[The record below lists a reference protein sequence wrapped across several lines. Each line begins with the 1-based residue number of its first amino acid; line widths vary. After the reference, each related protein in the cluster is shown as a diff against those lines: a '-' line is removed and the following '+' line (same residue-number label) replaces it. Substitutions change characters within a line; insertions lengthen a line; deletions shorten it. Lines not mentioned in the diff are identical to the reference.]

1 MIRIQKGATLIVVL
15 FVLLMLTLI
24 GTMAIRQ
31 SSMVLSIATNSQAQQ
46 LLNQNSDA
54 TFFNVE
60 SIENFVQSLS
70 TNGMFGYINN
80 KNDINKELVFCF
92 RGDQKEF
99 FKINRASLIE
109 WEEGKQAPTNSSM
122 GKDGYCDA
130 DKTNLNFFTS
140 MRRAVMTQVSVK
152 FSTVGKSEPFSDRQR
167 GLDAKQT
174 QAEQSKR
181 VKIFAVSLMPSLY
194 SGNRKK
200 INTCLQERMSEVTVP
215 SGTTVVA
222 TTESRKSITACLT
235 QLNIPFTT
243 HITEYTITQ
252 EYS

>member
-109 WEEGKQAPTNSSM
+109 WEEGKQAPTNSSI

-194 SGNRKK
+194 SGDRKK

>member
-109 WEEGKQAPTNSSM
+109 WEEGKQAPTNSSI

>member
-109 WEEGKQAPTNSSM
+109 WEEGKQAPTNSSI

-174 QAEQSKR
+174 QAEESKR

-194 SGNRKK
+194 SGDRKK
-200 INTCLQERMSEVTVP
+200 INTCLQEHMSEVTVP
-215 SGTTVVA
+215 SGTTVAA